1 MQKYVF
7 TVKEDIC
14 QLNGKDPSA
23 RDLLEK
29 MKLWGSVVD
38 YDSDIA
44 AVKAEYQKTLD
55 ELTRQY
61 NAIADQKLTDSEIKL
76 INAYR
81 VCFATDTRDYREQID
96 KLTKQINDSI
106 ANHEKMKQILLNA
119 IQS

>member
-61 NAIADQKLTDSEIKL
+61 NAIADQKLTESEIKL

-81 VCFATDTRDYREQID
+81 TCYAIDTRKYTEEIE
-96 KLTKQINDSI
+96 KLTKQITDSI